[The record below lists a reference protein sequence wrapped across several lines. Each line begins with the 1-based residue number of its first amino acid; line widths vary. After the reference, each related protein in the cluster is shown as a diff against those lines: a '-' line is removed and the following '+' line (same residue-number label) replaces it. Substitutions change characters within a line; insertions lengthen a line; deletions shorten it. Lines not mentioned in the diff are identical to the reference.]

1 MSELKAFPD
10 REALSRAA
18 AETFLRLGANATRD
32 FGVFTVALAGGNT
45 PRRAYEIIAQTWRD
59 APGGPLDWSRVHL
72 FWGDERH
79 VPPDHPDSNYCMA
92 NDVLIRHVP
101 IPAEN
106 VHSIPTEL
114 ADAWKAAEYYEEELR
129 GFFQLGAGELP
140 HFDLILLGMGADG
153 HVASLFPETKAFEID
168 DRLVAAN
175 WVEPLEAWRITLTLP
190 VLNFAGN
197 VIVMVA
203 GREKSETLR
212 RVVEG
217 PHTPPLL
224 PAERLLPDSGA
235 LLWLADK
242 EAMSW
247 ATPKR
252 S

>member
-1 MSELKAFPD
+1 MSELEAFPD

-18 AETFLRLGANATRD
+18 AETFLRLAAGATRD

-45 PRRAYEIIAQTWRD
+45 PRRAYEIIGQTWRD
-59 APGGPLDWSRVHL
+59 APGGPLDWNRVHL

-79 VPPDHPDSNYCMA
+79 VPPDHPDSNYRMTNEA
-92 NDVLIRHVP
+92 LIRHVA
-101 IPAEN
+101 IPPRN
-106 VHSIPTEL
+106 VHPVPTEHP
-114 ADAWKAAEYYEEELR
+114 DAGKVAEYYEEELR

-153 HVASLFPETKAFEID
+153 HVASLFPETEALEID

-175 WVEPLEAWRITLTLP
+175 WVEQLESWRITLTLP

-197 VIVMVA
+197 RLVLVA
-203 GREKSETLR
+203 GREKREMLK
-212 RVVEG
+212 RVIEG

-224 PAERLLPDSGA
+224 PAERLKPDSGT
-235 LLWLADK
+235 LLWLADR
-242 EAMSW
+242 EAASW
-247 ATPKR
+247 ATPTR